1 MSYHRI
7 EVLHNGVWT
16 DDCNILT
23 PDVLGVDTNEF
34 EDDLDA
40 LDVIDDLVEDHDF
53 SHNDLRVV
61 EID

>member
-7 EVLHNGVWT
+7 EVLRNGAWT

-23 PDVLGVDTNEF
+23 PDALGVSTNEF

-40 LDVIDDLVEDHDF
+40 LNVINDLVEDHDF
-53 SHNDLRVV
+53 SRNDLRVV